1 MEEKE
6 LLEIIEEADRDGR
19 PELDLSNEGIKSL
32 PVEIGRLTNLKVL
45 DLSENQLKSVPK
57 ELGRLTNLR
66 KLRLYGNKLT
76 SVPKE
81 LGRLINL
88 TELDLGGNPQNKIPV
103 EIGKLIN
110 LVKLNIG
117 YTQRT
122 NVPTEILNLTGL
134 VELGLA
140 GNCIEE
146 LPKEISKM
154 SSLERLYLYKNK
166 FKEFPLE
173 ILKLENLN
181 IITLNHNQLRKI
193 SEEIGKLKNLKELYL
208 SENKL
213 TSVPKELGRL
223 TNLEGLYLR
232 RNQLTSVPK
241 ELGQLTN
248 LKELWLQENQ
258 ITSVPKELGQ
268 LRNLKELWL
277 DGNRLTSVPKELG
290 RLTNLKYISLGK
302 NPLEWP
308 PPEVVK
314 QGTKAILAYLR
325 GLAKGRKKRYEAKLM
340 ILGDAD
346 EGKTCVSRA
355 LRGLPF
361 EHQDT
366 TEGVDIEPWEL
377 EHPDYP
383 RDKRKKIRLNI
394 WDFEGQEINHQS
406 HQFFLTKRSLY
417 LLVFKGREQF
427 NRSRVE
433 YWLDTIR
440 SRAPE
445 SEVILVATEC
455 ELRTPRVPVEELRAR
470 YPDLLKHKRCFF
482 EVGCATGKGV
492 KALKRNIQRRAS
504 KLEVMGAEWPVSYAK
519 AEKGIKERAEKEA
532 HVSRTSLTRL
542 FKKSGIVKI
551 DYENAARLM
560 GYLGILTHFLDCE
573 DLKRFIVLKP
583 QWLTKAISYIL
594 ENKQLEKD
602 KGEITYSRLDK
613 LWEEKYIGLAET
625 FHKCMREFELCYD
638 VEYRNQ
644 RLSLIPLRFGFVKPK
659 KIPWST
665 IPNAKERRIEY
676 RFGVTPPAGIMSRFI
691 VKTHY
696 MIVKTRKMPKGVYW
710 YNGVFLATGE
720 RENRSEALCEFDA
733 DKRVMSIWVKAA
745 FPQNMIEQLNGFAQ
759 SVFSF
764 FEGLKPERY
773 YGCVKGEDGEE
784 SQCEGI
790 HTEKRISYA
799 LTQRDTISCEFG
811 YHNINPLYLVTG
823 ISSFGEW
830 GALEDRLRVML
841 RQEMDKEP
849 EWAEKF
855 GKNVRSV
862 LVRINRIT
870 NSVEEIKSRT
880 GQLPATI
887 EQQVDL
893 AFRDYIDVLNE
904 MLDNRDFSSAPA
916 VVSIIPADGSKFNPK
931 SWFNKEYILRPYCEY
946 EGGVHNINFG
956 ITFKK
961 PKKWWEKTA
970 PKLALG
976 VKLLSA
982 GLRIGFAGLPMGVD
996 ANLFDEMKNE
1006 VGFMKELAGHLKLEG
1021 GAESDISAEG
1031 GELVQK
1037 LKGKETLR
1045 DLRQFGGEDEKRIV
1059 RMQLAELFSEIAT
1072 RNYKSRKW
1080 GTLRRVRMS
1089 DNTYRWLCEE
1099 HAEKY
1104 RK

>member
-1 MEEKE
+1 MAGHNFIGRSGTNNFDATRKTVEGSEMEEKE
-6 LLEIIEEADRDGR
+6 LLKIIEEAARDGR
-19 PELDLSNEGIKSL
+19 IEIDLARKGIKSL
-32 PVEIGRLTNLKVL
+32 PAEIGQLRNLEWL
-45 DLSENQLKSVPK
+45 NLSANQ
-57 ELGRLTNLR
+57 
-66 KLRLYGNKLT
+66 LT

-81 LGRLINL
+81 LGQL
-88 TELDLGGNPQNKIPV
+88 TS
-103 EIGKLIN
+103 
-110 LVKLNIG
+110 
-117 YTQRT
+117 
-122 NVPTEILNLTGL
+122 LTGL
-134 VELGLA
+134 WMGV
-140 GNCIEE
+140 
-146 LPKEISKM
+146 
-154 SSLERLYLYKNK
+154 
-166 FKEFPLE
+166 
-173 ILKLENLN
+173 
-181 IITLNHNQLRKI
+181 
-193 SEEIGKLKNLKELYL
+193 
-208 SENKL
+208 
-213 TSVPKELGRL
+213 
-223 TNLEGLYLR
+223 
-232 RNQLTSVPK
+232 NQLTSVPK

-248 LKELWLQENQ
+248 LERLSLYE
-258 ITSVPKELGQ
+258 
-268 LRNLKELWL
+268 
-277 DGNRLTSVPKELG
+277 NRLTSVPKELG
-290 RLTNLKYISLGK
+290 QLTNIERLYLYNNQLTSVPKELGK
-302 NPLEWP
+302 LKNLERLWLDENQLTSVPKELGQLKNLQGLSLKGNQLKSVPKELGQLTKLVWLNLDDNPLESP

-325 GLAKGRKKRYEAKLM
+325 GLAKGRKKRYETKLM

-355 LRGLPF
+355 LRGLAF

-383 RDKRKKIRLNI
+383 KDKRKKIRLNI

-427 NRSRVE
+427 NRNRVE
-433 YWLDTIR
+433 YWLDTIS

-455 ELRTPRVPVEELRAR
+455 ESRTPRVPVEELRAR

-492 KALKRNIQRRAS
+492 KALKKNIQRRAS
-504 KLEVMGAEWPVSYAK
+504 KLEVMGAEWPESYAK

-532 HVSRTSLTRL
+532 HVSRTSLNRL

-560 GYLGILTHFLDCE
+560 DYLGILTHFLDCE
-573 DLKRFIVLKP
+573 DLKKFIVLKP

-613 LWEEKYIGLAET
+613 RWEEKYAGLADT
-625 FHKCMREFELCYD
+625 FHRCMREFELCYD
-638 VEYRNQ
+638 LEYRNQ
-644 RLSLIPLRFGFVKPK
+644 RLSLIPLRFGFSKPK

-676 RFGVTPPAGIMSRFI
+676 RFDVTPPAGIMSRFI

-696 MIVKTRKMPKGVYW
+696 MIVKKRKMPKGVYW

-733 DKRVMSIWVKAA
+733 DKRVMSIWVRAA

-773 YGCVKGEDGEE
+773 YGCVKGEDRKE
-784 SQCEGI
+784 SQCAGI

-811 YHNINPLYLVTG
+811 YHKINPLYLVTG

-862 LVRINRIT
+862 LVRINGVAD
-870 NSVEEIKSRT
+870 SVEEIKST
-880 GQLPATI
+880 TEQLPATI
-887 EQQVDL
+887 GQQVDL
-893 AFRDYIDVLNE
+893 AFRDYLDVLNE

-916 VVSIIPADGSKFNPK
+916 IVSIIPADGSKFNPK

-946 EGGVHNINFG
+946 EGGVHNTDFSV
-956 ITFKK
+956 TFKK

-996 ANLFDEMKNE
+996 ANLFDEMKSE

-1021 GAESDISAEG
+1021 GAESDISAEA

-1037 LKGKETLR
+1037 LKGKKTLR

-1059 RMQLAELFSEIAT
+1059 RMQLAELFSEIAP

-1089 DNTYRWLCEE
+1089 DNTFRWLCEE
-1099 HAEKY
+1099 HAREYK
-1104 RK
+1104 K